1 MSNNNYKIILLGK
14 IIDGFD
20 SAEVKEK
27 LAIVFEKTEKQIE
40 KLLKKGKPVVVRK
53 NLTAEFALRYKEGLE
68 KIGVLC
74 QIEGD
79 EGGDLA
85 DFTVAE
91 TADVAESFKF
101 KEIQEDLPSVLTL
114 GGGTVRVTAIKI
126 PLGALILFLIKL
138 MLASIP
144 AWIILA
150 FLSLILQQATP
161 MLMEI
166 LGATG

>member
-1 MSNNNYKIILLGK
+1 MANNNYKIILLGK

-20 SAEVKEK
+20 PAEVKEK

-40 KLLKKGKPVVVRK
+40 KLLKKGKPVMVRK

-74 QIEGD
+74 QIEGGK
-79 EGGDLA
+79 GGEQV

-91 TADVAESFKF
+91 TASVADSFKF
-101 KEIQEDLPSVLTL
+101 KDLQDDLPGVLTL
-114 GGGTVRVTAIKI
+114 GEGTVRVTAIKI

-144 AWIILA
+144 VWIILA
-150 FLSLILQQATP
+150 FLSLALQQGSQ

>member
-1 MSNNNYKIILLGK
+1 MANNNYKIILLGK

-91 TADVAESFKF
+91 TADVTESFKF

-161 MLMEI
+161 MLIEM

>member
-1 MSNNNYKIILLGK
+1 MANNNYKIILLGK

-20 SAEVKEK
+20 PAEVKEK

-40 KLLKKGKPVVVRK
+40 KLLKKGKPVIVRK
-53 NLTAEFALRYKEGLE
+53 NLTVEFASRYKEGLE
-68 KIGVLC
+68 KIGVFC
-74 QIEGD
+74 QIEGNKD
-79 EGGDLA
+79 KDQV

-91 TADVAESFKF
+91 TATVAESFKF
-101 KEIQEDLPSVLTL
+101 KDIQDNWSSGLTL
-114 GGGTVRVTAIKI
+114 GDGTVRVTAIKI
-126 PLGALILFLIKL
+126 PLGTLILFLIKL

-144 AWIILA
+144 VWIILA
-150 FLSLILQQATP
+150 FLSLALQQGTQ